1 MVGGK
6 RNVLVHY
13 VDVGT
18 PIHLVL
24 SSVSLLNKI
33 LCVHFWFKIMFFLCA
48 CLNHRSRK
56 VVGDK
61 HNVLK
66 HYVDVSAPDPS
77 VTVICNPFK
86 CDILWFI
93 SEPKSCFFC
102 VCATKAK
109 TNFIHQPQEQKRCRW
124 QTQCSSALCEC
135 LCTQPIWCC
144 LMKPTLSNEIF
155 CGSFLVKNLVILCVC
170 LP

>member
-18 PIHLVL
+18 PTHLVL
-24 SSVSLLNKI
+24 SSVSLLNEI
-33 LCVHFWFKIMFFLCA
+33 FCFHFWFKIMFFLCA

-86 CDILWFI
+86 WDILLLI
-93 SEPKSCFFC
+93 SDQKSHCP
-102 VCATKAK
+102 CAYHNSKMYYRSCWR
-109 TNFIHQPQEQKRCRW
+109 H
-124 QTQCSSALCEC
+124 TQCSGTLCGW
-135 LCTQPIWCC
+135 LCTWTGRCWHLQPSTS
-144 LMKPTLSNEIF
+144 LL
-155 CGSFLVKNLVILCVC
+155 
-170 LP
+170 